1 LQLAFYRLCRA
12 WNLAPPKKAPATQTL
27 GIINFSVEVERM
39 KTKTSFLLVIAF
51 VCALAGS
58 VYAQETQPQ
67 QPSGPPPETPGL
79 DVQGLKTYLL
89 GPGDVVD
96 VRVFGQPELSGPAQI
111 DSDGNLS
118 SLPFL
123 ETAIRAKCR
132 TDKDVQKDIQLAYA
146 KFINNPQVSVR
157 VSERN
162 SRQPATV
169 FGAVRQATRVEM
181 KRKVRLNELMAV
193 AGGFTERA
201 AGTIQILH
209 TEPLMC
215 PEPGEE
221 AEAAPIDSTRI
232 PLSVVKIS
240 DLRVGKR
247 EANPVIRPGD
257 YVMVT
262 EAEPV
267 YITGAVMAPGGLY
280 LRDNL
285 TLSRALAMVGGA
297 RKEAKLNDVM
307 VYRVVPGTT
316 EQKQFH
322 VDVASI
328 KKNQKPDF
336 VLEPYDTIE
345 VSESGLFSGARI
357 GQTLFSAFTG
367 GIQSAVSSSGSYLPM
382 RIIY

>member
-1 LQLAFYRLCRA
+1 
-12 WNLAPPKKAPATQTL
+12 
-27 GIINFSVEVERM
+27 M
-39 KTKTSFLLVIAF
+39 KTKKSFLLVIAF

-58 VYAQETQPQ
+58 VYAQESQPQ
-67 QPSGPPPETPGL
+67 QQPSAPPPEAPGL
-79 DVQGLKTYLL
+79 DIQGLRIYLL
-89 GPGDVVD
+89 GPGDVLD
-96 VRVFGQPELSGPAQI
+96 VRVFGQPDLSGAAQI
-111 DSDGNLS
+111 DGDGNLS

-132 TDKDVQKDIQLAYA
+132 TDKEVQKDIQLAYS

-157 VSERN
+157 ISERN

-169 FGAVRQATRVEM
+169 FGAIRQPTRVEM

-193 AGGFTERA
+193 SGGFTERA

-221 AEAAPIDSTRI
+221 REATPIDGTRI
-232 PLSVVKIS
+232 PLTIVKIA
-240 DLRVGKR
+240 DLRTGKR

-257 YVMVT
+257 YVLVT

-267 YITGAVMAPGGLY
+267 YITGAVMMPGGLY
-280 LRDNL
+280 LRDQL

-297 RKEAKLNDVM
+297 KKEAKLSDV
-307 VYRVVPGTT
+307 VIYRQIPGTT

-322 VDVASI
+322 VDVAAI

-345 VSESGLFSGARI
+345 VSESGMFSGPRL
-357 GQTLFSAFTG
+357 GQTLLSAFTG
-367 GIQSAVSSSGSYLPM
+367 GISSAVSSTGSYLPM
-382 RIIY
+382 RVIY

>member
-1 LQLAFYRLCRA
+1 
-12 WNLAPPKKAPATQTL
+12 
-27 GIINFSVEVERM
+27 M

-58 VYAQETQPQ
+58 VYAQESQPQ
-67 QPSGPPPETPGL
+67 QPSGPPPETPGM
-79 DVQGLKTYLL
+79 DIQGIRNYLL
-89 GPGDVVD
+89 GPGDVLD
-96 VRVFGQPELSGPAQI
+96 VRVFGQPDLSGPAQV
-111 DSDGNLS
+111 DGDGNLS

-132 TDKDVQKDIQLAYA
+132 TDKEVQKDIQIAYS

-157 VSERN
+157 ISERN

-169 FGAVRQATRVEM
+169 FGAVRQPTRVEM

-193 AGGFTERA
+193 SGGFTERA

-221 AEAAPIDSTRI
+221 AEAAPVDGTRI
-232 PLSVVKIS
+232 PLSIVKIA
-240 DLRVGKR
+240 DLRTGKR

-257 YVMVT
+257 YVLVT

-280 LRDNL
+280 LREQL

-297 RKEAKLNDVM
+297 RKEAKLSDV
-307 VYRVVPGTT
+307 VIYRQIPGSI
-316 EQKQFH
+316 EQQTFH
-322 VDVASI
+322 VDVAAV

-336 VLEPYDTIE
+336 VLQPYDTIE
-345 VSESGLFSGARI
+345 VPEAGMFSSTRLTS
-357 GQTLFSAFTG
+357 TLLNAFTG
-367 GIQSAVSSSGSYLPM
+367 GVTNAVSSTGSYLPM